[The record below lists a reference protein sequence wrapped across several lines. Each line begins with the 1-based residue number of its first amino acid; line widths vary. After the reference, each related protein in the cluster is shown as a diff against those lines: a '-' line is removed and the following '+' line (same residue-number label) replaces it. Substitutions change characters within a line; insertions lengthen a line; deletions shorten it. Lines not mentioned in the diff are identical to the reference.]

1 MEILADFLKVGL
13 EGSGKGEE
21 STELVGTL
29 TLGTLGTETTST
41 LGTETSGKGKA
52 ISEDG

>member
-1 MEILADFLKVGL
+1 MEILAELLKVGL

-29 TLGTLGTETTST
+29 TLGTEIAGT